1 MNKEEGSALV
11 QLGRGRGAGQVPQD
25 VSARVW
31 PALAGGLEPEGA
43 AGHAQEPPL
52 SCVVRPWA
60 WLWVTTPPIRSPAF
74 VQIGVTGVASKGM
87 FGFAP
92 CDAVVPIAS
101 GVSRTGVG
109 VSLLIFLFVSL
120 T

>member
-1 MNKEEGSALV
+1 M
-11 QLGRGRGAGQVPQD
+11 
-25 VSARVW
+25 SARVW
-31 PALAGGLEPEGA
+31 LALDGEPEPDGT
-43 AGHAQEPPL
+43 AGHAQEPLL

-60 WLWVTTPPIRSPAF
+60 WLWVTTPPLHSPAF
-74 VQIGVTGVASKGM
+74 VQIGVTAVASKGM

-101 GVSRTGVG
+101 GVSRIGVG
-109 VSLLIFLFVSL
+109 TSLLIFLFVSL